1 LEGETVNRV
10 MVYLAALAGT
20 GGVIFLAQAQ
30 QPAAA
35 PAPTAA
41 PKPTTGRVA
50 VFNVAKVMREY
61 QRWQYFAAIMNNKR
75 ATAAGELA
83 KLQNEIATLREQAQR
98 ETLKPKQEELIA
110 KGRAKM
116 RDFEDAE
123 RKAKGTLDEESQ
135 SHLKNLFAEIQSAV
149 KAIVDA
155 NGYDMVMAYPD
166 AMTDEERNSPMYFD
180 MKMRPQAAMPFY
192 VSPSIDISPVL
203 LATLNK
209 HYPAPGPIP
218 AMIAPPV
225 QQTDGR
231 VPAPGQGQ

>member
-1 LEGETVNRV
+1 MNRV
-10 MVYLAALAGT
+10 MVYLAALAGI
-20 GGVIFLAQAQ
+20 GGAAYLAGQAYAQ
-30 QPAAA
+30 QPGAA
-35 PAPTAA
+35 PAPAAA

-83 KLQNEIATLREQAQR
+83 KIQAEISNLRDLAQK
-98 ETLKPKQEELIA
+98 EVVKSKQEDLIA
-110 KGRAKM
+110 KGRARM

-123 RKAKGTLDEESQ
+123 RKAKATLDEESQ

-149 KAIVDA
+149 KAIVEA

-166 AMTDEERNSPMYFD
+166 AMTEEERQSPMYFD

-192 VSPSIDISPVL
+192 VSPSIDISGVL

-218 AMIAPPV
+218 QMIAPPV
-225 QQTDGR
+225 QQTGGDGR
-231 VPAPGQGQ
+231 VPTPGQ